1 MLLLEA
7 EKLHTSGAFE
17 SAALF
22 YEKSIQSARQHKFIH
37 EEAIASEL
45 AGLFYLDRGL
55 REKSLHLFLH
65 SIWGYKTW
73 GALAVAK
80 RVESFIVSK
89 FGSDVMQVVPS
100 QDTFD
105 CLFECSG
112 EDVHKKRQVRE

>member
-7 EKLHTSGAFE
+7 EKMHTAGDFV
-17 SAALF
+17 SAASF
-22 YEKSIQSARQHKFIH
+22 YQKSIRSARENKFIH

-65 SIWGYKTW
+65 SIWSYKTW
-73 GALAVAK
+73 GALAIAK
-80 RVESFIVSK
+80 RVETFIVGK
-89 FGSDVMQVVPS
+89 FGSVVMQVVPS